1 MYTMKTFL
9 RRKSL
14 LAVSLLLTPGLL
26 GSLTGCQ
33 AVEGYGNRLVS
44 MFTGLLDGLVNAIR
58 FPSFR

>member
-1 MYTMKTFL
+1 MKTFL
-9 RRKSL
+9 RHKSYL
-14 LAVSLLLTPGLL
+14 VISLLLTPGLL

-33 AVEGYGNRLVS
+33 AVDSYANKLVN